1 VTADPARTPGENETI
16 YTIGGL
22 SPVVSV
28 FSLLRARTASDFA
41 DWFRPGGEYLLR
53 VADGMGFHTGDL
65 SGFIDE
71 AETAMRAGRTGA
83 DVAPAVNRLIA
94 ADLYADAAFGLP
106 FLEWTPVWYELPLT
120 APVAYAE
127 WRLRRVADQY
137 AATID
142 HVSLP
147 RFSRPGDVVSRGAPA
162 LESVSG
168 FADRFAFA
176 DAILHLEWFD
186 YVATECGI
194 GVPPELIAETRSQTV
209 GYYVGD
215 LAVDDLDP
223 TVRRLQYLLF
233 TDDEWVRAV
242 DDRYGLGSSLLSVWE
257 RVCRRERERFGG
269 A

>member
-1 VTADPARTPGENETI
+1 M
-16 YTIGGL
+16 
-22 SPVVSV
+22 SV

-71 AETAMRAGRTGA
+71 AETAMRANRTGA

-106 FLEWTPVWYELPLT
+106 FLEWTPVWYELSLT
-120 APVAYAE
+120 APTAYAD

-142 HVSLP
+142 HLSLP
-147 RFSRPGDVVSRGAPA
+147 RFSRPDDVVSRGAPA
-162 LESVSG
+162 IESVSG

-194 GVPPELIAETRSQTV
+194 GVPPELIAEARDQTV

-215 LAVDDLDP
+215 LAMEDLDP
-223 TVRRLQYLLF
+223 TVRQLQYLLF
-233 TDDEWVRAV
+233 TDDEWVRTI
-242 DDRYGLGSSLLSVWE
+242 DERYGLGSSLFTLWE
-257 RVCRRERERFGG
+257 RVCRRERERFSG